1 MIIKSLKL
9 QNYKQFEE
17 KKLDFESG
25 LNIVK
30 GPNESGKSSV
40 VGSLYTIFFTDATS
54 RSRKDVSELAKWGS
68 DELFKLTLNFEY
80 KDKAIELTKDFV
92 AKTSELTDLATSKK
106 IKDSEKIQIAVNRA
120 LGIDSPH
127 IFLST
132 SYVSQNQINALNIT
146 KDLQSALQKAIL
158 GNLDTNPYDGLSA
171 MKEEYR
177 KMGVGLTSPAKF
189 PGILKSLQTQITEE
203 ESKLSKIKERIEVL
217 KSAYTKGDSSEG
229 EVTQLTEKISIL
241 EKEFENQK
249 IYEEATKSLSEL
261 EVKANELGREISEV
275 ESLLEQKSKMDEAFI
290 SFKHFS
296 EASNLDE
303 IAERLSTI
311 NGEIKVL
318 TEMFN
323 GQQAEPEKK
332 VQEPNRNKVIA
343 QYALSLVS
351 LVIGIVSY
359 LLLDK
364 WIAFAVG
371 IVLAVLSYA
380 VTRFIINKKPVEK
393 KSEVS
398 EKEQEKIDAAS
409 RIQTLQEELEQLLAQ
424 TDSNSSD
431 EFFTNKAKFT
441 ALKEQL
447 NEVQTYLDARLRGRT
462 LEQMKKEQSE
472 IFTKKAEIEQTKLT
486 PEIVN
491 ARVLP
496 EDYLRKR
503 RELDM
508 LQLDKKKLEE
518 DLTASKVRIEDSEYS
533 MDDLVSTEE
542 KLAWLKADYAEAKKK
557 YLALELAIKAMDKA
571 IKETLS
577 GSSRKLK
584 EYIEKH
590 LPEITINK
598 YQVVELDENLSISVY
613 SNEKGGLVDPTVL
626 SAGTIDQIYLLARLA
641 IIEMIDSEARCP
653 LILDDP
659 FVTFDKERLDMTKKL
674 LTLISNSRQ
683 TFIFTCHDDYDKWG
697 NLILL

>member
-1 MIIKSLKL
+1 MIIKSLNL
-9 QNYKQFEE
+9 QNYKQFEDKE
-17 KKLDFESG
+17 LDFKSG
-25 LNIVK
+25 LNVIK

-54 RSRKDVSELAKWGS
+54 RSKKDVSELAKWGS
-68 DELFKLTLNFEY
+68 DELFKLTVNFEY
-80 KDKAIELTKDFV
+80 KNKDIELTKDFV
-92 AKTSELTDLATSKK
+92 AKTAELIDLETSKK

-120 LGIDSPH
+120 LGIDSPQ
-127 IFLST
+127 IFMST

-158 GNLDTNPYDGLSA
+158 GNLNTNPYDGLSA

-189 PGILKSLQTQITEE
+189 PGLLKSLSTQIVEE
-203 ESKLSKIKERIEVL
+203 ESKLSKIKERIEIL
-217 KSAYTKGDSSEG
+217 KTAYTKGDTSES
-229 EVTQLTEKISIL
+229 EVAKLTEKISIL

-261 EVKANELGREISEV
+261 EESANDLGREVAEV
-275 ESLLEQKSKMDEAFI
+275 EALLQQKSKMDEALV

-296 EASNLDE
+296 EATNLDE
-303 IAERLSTI
+303 IAERLLTI

-318 TEMFN
+318 TELFN
-323 GQQAEPEKK
+323 EQQVEPEKK
-332 VQEPNRNKVIA
+332 VAKPSKNKLIA
-343 QYALSLVS
+343 QYALSLAS
-351 LVIGIVSY
+351 LAIGIAAY
-359 LLLDK
+359 IFLDK
-364 WIAFAVG
+364 WIAFVVG
-371 IVLAVLSYA
+371 IILAIASYA
-380 VTRFIINKKPVEK
+380 ITRFLINKKPAEK
-393 KSEVS
+393 KPEVS

-409 RIQTLQEELEQLLAQ
+409 KIQTLQDEMEQLLAK
-424 TDSNSSD
+424 TESNSSD
-431 EFFTNKAKFT
+431 EFFTNKAKFI
-441 ALKEQL
+441 ALKEQINEIQSYL
-447 NEVQTYLDARLRGRT
+447 NARLKGRT
-462 LEQMKKEQSE
+462 LEQMKKEQSD
-472 IFTKKAEIEQTKLT
+472 IFTRKAEIEHTKLT

-508 LQLDKKKLEE
+508 LQLDKRKLEE

-542 KLAWLKADYAEAKKK
+542 KLAWLKSDYAEAKKK
-557 YLALELAIKAMDKA
+557 YLALDLAIKAMDKA

-577 GSSRKLK
+577 GSSKKLK

-590 LPEITINK
+590 LPEITDNK
-598 YQVVELDENLSISVY
+598 YQTVELDENLGISIY

-641 IIEMIDSEARCP
+641 IIEMIDPEARCP

-674 LTLISNSRQ
+674 LTLISKSRQ